1 MGKFT
6 SCAAPV
12 IIGLVGW
19 LFCGCSSIQT
29 TQGESTT
36 AATSSAMAPSTT
48 LATSSVNSPSPIF
61 SPSPSLNPVQ
71 VYADPATQAV
81 LRGLSENDYA
91 QFIQYCN
98 ADMRAALTQE
108 KFSQTS
114 TQLLRQVGPFISL
127 KFLSTETR
135 DNYVIVHYEAKY
147 EKTALKIR
155 MVFDGDHKVAG
166 QWFE

>member
-1 MGKFT
+1 MEKITF
-6 SCAAPV
+6 CAALV
-12 IIGLVGW
+12 IIGLGG
-19 LFCGCSSIQT
+19 LIFGGCSSVQT
-29 TQGESTT
+29 TRGESTT
-36 AATSSAMAPSTT
+36 AATSSVTTPSTI
-48 LATSSVNSPSPIF
+48 LATPSVNSPSSIF
-61 SPSPSLNPVQ
+61 STSPSLNPVQ
-71 VYADPATQAV
+71 GYADPATQAV
-81 LRGLSENDYA
+81 LQGLSENDYA
-91 QFIQYCN
+91 QFMQYCN

-155 MVFDGDHKVAG
+155 MVFDNDHKVAG